1 MDNNTTLADLKTLV
15 AEFIAARQ
23 WEKYHTSKNL
33 AMSIAIESAEL
44 MEHFQ
49 WLEPEEVQKL
59 LADPE
64 TRVEIGDEL
73 ADVLIYAISFA
84 IQADLDIS
92 EIVQKK
98 MSRNEIRFPP
108 QTQPGVK

>member
-1 MDNNTTLADLKTLV
+1 MDNNTTLAELKTLV

-64 TRVEIGDEL
+64 TRAEIGDEL

>member
-1 MDNNTTLADLKTLV
+1 MDNDTTLTELKTLV

-49 WLEPEEVQKL
+49 WLEPEKVQKL
-59 LADPE
+59 LADSE
-64 TRVEIGDEL
+64 SRAEIGDEL
-73 ADVLIYAISFA
+73 ADILIYTISFA

-92 EIVQKK
+92 EIVQRK

-108 QTQPGVK
+108 QSDPG

>member
-1 MDNNTTLADLKTLV
+1 MDPNTTVEELKALV
-15 AEFIAARQ
+15 AEFISARK
-23 WEKYHTSKNL
+23 WEKYHTAKNL

-49 WLEPEEVQKL
+49 WLAPDEVQQM
-59 LADPE
+59 LANSE
-64 TRVEIGDEL
+64 ARTEIGDEL

-92 EIVQKK
+92 EIVRRK
-98 MSRNEIRFPP
+98 
-108 QTQPGVK
+108 